1 MPRRTDLHKILV
13 IGSGPIIIGQAAEF
27 DYSGT
32 QATKAL
38 REEGYEVVLVNS
50 NPATI
55 MTDPEFADRT
65 YIEPVTPA
73 YVELVIAKE
82 RPDAILPTMGGQTAL
97 NVAMALA
104 ESGVLEK
111 YGCELIGANAVAI
124 KKAEDRQ
131 EFDAAMKRIGL
142 QTPAG
147 KIATTWDEAL
157 EIAEWTGFP
166 AIIRPSFTLG
176 GTGGGIAYNREEYE
190 AIVRRGLDLSPVTQV
205 LIERSLLGW
214 KEFELEVMRDSHDN
228 VVIVCSIENFDPMG
242 VHTGD
247 SITVAPAM
255 TLTDREYQK
264 MRDAAVAII
273 REIGVDAGGCNIQF
287 AVNPENGDMVVIEMN
302 PRVSRSSALASKA
315 TGFPIA
321 RIGAKLAVGYR
332 LDEIPNDITKTTPA
346 SFEPVLDYV
355 VVKCPRFAFEKF
367 ATADPRLT
375 TQMKSVGE
383 SMAIGRTFK
392 EAFQKALRALE
403 IGRSGWELGETPGDD
418 RLGDDSV
425 DELRAMLRQP
435 TPERVFQLKRA
446 LLAGLSIDELY
457 DITAIDRWFLAQLAE
472 LLEAELAYA
481 AGGEPNARALRRMK
495 RMGFSDRQL
504 ARLRGEA
511 EQAVRER
518 RHALGVR
525 PAYKMVDTCAG
536 EFPSATPYLYS
547 SYDEED
553 EAPRS
558 GKKSVVILGS
568 GPNRIGQGV
577 EFDYCCVR
585 AVIALRAQGYETIM
599 INSNPETVSTDFD
612 TSDKLYF
619 EPLTLEDVLEIVHR
633 EQPLGV
639 IVQLGGQTPLKLTRP
654 LEAAGVTILGTSPDA
669 IDVAEDRRRFEQIA
683 RDLGLSQ
690 PPNGTATSVDE
701 AVEVAGRVGYPSLVR
716 PSYVLGG
723 RAMEIVYDEPQLRD
737 YFVRAARVSEDRPVL
752 IDRFLE
758 DAYEAD
764 VDAICDGERVVI
776 GAVMQHI
783 EDAGIHSG
791 DSACVLPPYI
801 LREEDADTMRA
812 QTAAL
817 AKALGVVGLIN
828 VQFAVKDG
836 TVYVLEVNPRASRTV
851 PFVSKAIGVPLASV
865 AARVML
871 GETLEQVGFTEEIV
885 PPYVSAKEAVFPFS
899 KFREFDPILGPEM
912 RSTGEV
918 MGIADSFGAAF
929 LKAEVAAD
937 NPLPKEGA
945 VFITVN
951 DRDKAGV
958 TPVARRFHEMG
969 FRVYA
974 TDGTARYLRGHG
986 VPCDRVF
993 KLHGGR
999 PNGFD
1004 LLVNGEVGLLI
1015 NTPLGKHAQAADYT
1029 LRQAAIARR
1038 VPYTTTLSAANAAC
1052 DAILSLRSREPKVRS
1067 LQEWHALLRD
1077 DAAVT
1082 TEAGAE
1088 VVSSGSALGTP

>member
-1 MPRRTDLHKILV
+1 MPRRTDIHRILV

-65 YIEPVTPA
+65 YIEPVTPD

-104 ESGVLEK
+104 ERGVLEK
-111 YGCELIGANAVAI
+111 YGCELIGANARAI
-124 KKAEDRQ
+124 KMAEDRE
-131 EFDAAMKRIGL
+131 EFDKAMRRIGL
-142 QTPAG
+142 KTPAG
-147 KIATTWDEAL
+147 KIARSWDEAL

-176 GTGGGIAYNREEYE
+176 GSGGGIAYNREEYE

-214 KEFELEVMRDSHDN
+214 KEYELEVMRDSFDN

-255 TLTDREYQK
+255 TLTDREYQV

-287 AVNPENGDMVVIEMN
+287 AVNPDDGDLVVIEMN

-332 LDEIPNDITKTTPA
+332 LDEVANDITRTTPA

-367 ATADPRLT
+367 AGADARLT

-403 IGRSGWELGETPGDD
+403 IGRPGWVVGATPADD
-418 RLGDDSV
+418 RLPDDSL
-425 DELRAMLRQP
+425 ESLRGMLRQP

-446 LLAGLSIDELY
+446 MLAGLTTDEIHELTNID
-457 DITAIDRWFLAQLAE
+457 AWFLAQLAE
-472 LLEAELAYA
+472 LVEAERAYA
-481 AGGEPNARALRRMK
+481 AGGDDSARTLRRMK
-495 RMGFSDRQL
+495 RLGFSDRQL
-504 ARLRGEA
+504 AAARDET
-511 EQAVRER
+511 EQTVRER

-525 PAYKMVDTCAG
+525 PSYKMVDTCAG
-536 EFPSATPYLYS
+536 EFPSATPYLYGC
-547 SYDEED
+547 YDEES

-558 GKKSVVILGS
+558 GRRSVVILGS

-585 AVIALRAQGYETIM
+585 AAMALRDAGYETIM

-633 EQPLGV
+633 EAPLGV

-669 IDVAEDRRRFEQIA
+669 IDVAEDRRRFEKIA
-683 RDLGLSQ
+683 RELGLTQ

-701 AVEVAGRVGYPSLVR
+701 AAEVAARVGYPALIR

-723 RAMEIVYDEPQLRD
+723 RAMEIVYDEPSLRD
-737 YFVRAARVSEDRPVL
+737 YFVRAASVSEDRPVL

-801 LREEDADTMRA
+801 LREQDVDVMRE

-817 AKALGVVGLIN
+817 AIALGVVGLIN
-828 VQFAVKDG
+828 VQFALRDG
-836 TVYVLEVNPRASRTV
+836 QVYVLEVNPRASRTV

-871 GETLEQVGFTEEIV
+871 GESLEAIGYTEEIV
-885 PPYVSAKEAVFPFS
+885 PPYVSAKEAVFPFN
-899 KFREFDPILGPEM
+899 KFREFDPVLGPEM

-929 LKAEVAAD
+929 LKAQVAAD
-937 NPLPKEGA
+937 NSLPSDGA
-945 VFITVN
+945 IFVTVN
-951 DRDKAGV
+951 DHDKPGV
-958 TPVARRFHEMG
+958 IPVARRFHEMG
-969 FRVYA
+969 FQLYA
-974 TDGTARYLRGHG
+974 TDGTAKYLRSRG
-986 VPCDRVF
+986 VPVRSVF
-993 KLHGGR
+993 KLHEGR
-999 PNGFD
+999 PNGLD
-1004 LLVNGEVGLLI
+1004 LIVNGEVQLLI
-1015 NTPLGKHAQAADYT
+1015 NTPLGKHAQVDDYT

-1038 VPYTTTLSAANAAC
+1038 VPYTTTLSAASAAS
-1052 DAILSLRSREPKVRS
+1052 DAILSLRSRAVSVRS
-1067 LQEWHALLRD
+1067 LQEWHEQLPARADRAGVTGD
-1077 DAAVT
+1077 DA
-1082 TEAGAE
+1082 
-1088 VVSSGSALGTP
+1088 S